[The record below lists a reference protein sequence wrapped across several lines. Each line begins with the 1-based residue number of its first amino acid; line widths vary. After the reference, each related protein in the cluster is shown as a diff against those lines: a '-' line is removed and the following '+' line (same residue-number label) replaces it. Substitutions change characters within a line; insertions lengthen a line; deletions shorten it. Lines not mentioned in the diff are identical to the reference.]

1 MDRIEFSNLL
11 KCSPLVINTHFDE
24 IMGFY
29 DIVSC
34 YGALHINNI
43 NINENNI
50 IIFNLLSPSIV
61 VSILKIFKYFSNIIL
76 SSNDFI

>member
-43 NINENNI
+43 NINEN
-50 IIFNLLSPSIV
+50 
-61 VSILKIFKYFSNIIL
+61 KQ
-76 SSNDFI
+76 FINKNAN